1 MKVLAPSSV
10 FKNCISLT
18 PFSLFHILSFYL
30 CTRLLTIPLSRM
42 NTWDKN
48 YHLNLHKKI
57 TEIKITDIEELHTLP
72 TFNLTYGLIDER
84 INKSS

>member
-1 MKVLAPSSV
+1 
-10 FKNCISLT
+10 
-18 PFSLFHILSFYL
+18 
-30 CTRLLTIPLSRM
+30 M

-57 TEIKITDIEELHTLP
+57 TEIKITDIEELHTLS